1 MIHRTN
7 GGFLSHL
14 ILLEAALLTLLALER
29 IELLVPG
36 LGVTDLEDILIKEK
50 DTFLHSSL
58 ISTKTCH
65 FVAQGINSLIY
76 FTVYLQWIGNILETD
91 FMQEFTLIESQLN
104 IYCNFDIDV
113 Y

>member
-1 MIHRTN
+1 MTN

-50 DTFLHSSL
+50 DTFLQS
-58 ISTKTCH
+58 
-65 FVAQGINSLIY
+65 
-76 FTVYLQWIGNILETD
+76 
-91 FMQEFTLIESQLN
+91 
-104 IYCNFDIDV
+104 
-113 Y
+113 